1 MADPAIVLLILL
13 AGDAAD
19 PATQA
24 VLPAARRPLGEDAV
38 VLVQQAESI
47 PDNEEAFAL
56 ARKVH
61 ALSAV
66 SVAWED
72 RSHSRVRIRVYLVAG
87 EQRHDYE
94 LVFDPKDEP
103 GERGR
108 AIGLAVTPVLT
119 RAIAAARAAD
129 TAAVVGPPRDASPSP
144 ATTPRPLTSS
154 MNPASPSV
162 AGPPTAAGTERE
174 DTTRKPPVSSRGAWL
189 SLDVGGAASAGIGGN
204 ALGAGPLLG
213 LRATVVGAVAIHAVG
228 MARLGEV
235 EPASATSTTIAFG
248 GGGAWRVVRI
258 RSGNGP
264 VDLGLRADVLAMQH
278 ALTQDAAG
286 VTLRRARWLTAT
298 DLMIEGAWWVNDH
311 LELAAGVGAEIATGP
326 TAITVGGVQVDHIP
340 VGRMLGELGVRIP
353 F

>member
-87 EQRHDYE
+87 EQRRDYE
-94 LVFDPKDEP
+94 LVFDPRDEP

-129 TAAVVGPPRDASPSP
+129 TAAVVGPPRDESP
-144 ATTPRPLTSS
+144 APATQPLASS
-154 MNPASPSV
+154 GNPPSPSV
-162 AGPPTAAGTERE
+162 AAPPTSAGRE
-174 DTTRKPPVSSRGAWL
+174 QGDMATRLPVSSRAPWL

-213 LRATVVGAVAIHAVG
+213 LRATVVGPVAIHAMG

-248 GGGAWRVVRI
+248 AGGAWRVIRI

-286 VTLRRARWLTAT
+286 VTLRRARWLTAA
-298 DLMIEGAWWVNDH
+298 DLLMEGAWWVNDH
-311 LELAAGVGAEIATGP
+311 LELAVGAGVEIATGP